1 MKRNLTFKDYMTK
14 LKELRDD
21 LEDVQVLYCDV
32 NNGTLTKEE
41 ELVINVLDKYIG
53 LIIDNIDYYAQ

>member
-1 MKRNLTFKDYMTK
+1 MKRNLSFKDYMAK

-32 NNGTLTKEE
+32 DYETLTKEE
-41 ELVINVLDKYIG
+41 EQVINVLDRYIS
-53 LIIDNIDYYAQ
+53 LIIDNIDYYGQ

>member
-14 LKELRDD
+14 LKELRND

-41 ELVINVLDKYIG
+41 ELVINDLDKYIG